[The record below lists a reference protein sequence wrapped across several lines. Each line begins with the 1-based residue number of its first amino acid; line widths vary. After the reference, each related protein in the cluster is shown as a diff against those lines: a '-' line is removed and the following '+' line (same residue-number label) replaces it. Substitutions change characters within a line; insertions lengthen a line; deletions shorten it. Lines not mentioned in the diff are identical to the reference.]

1 MMELLWQSAGARL
14 HQSPGRRLRDMLDAG
29 GIEPMPGSF
38 NALSAQ
44 ILERAGLKCSLLG
57 GSAVSNSLLGL
68 PDAEFLTLE
77 QLALVCSHAT
87 SVVAMPI
94 VADIDTGYGNAINA
108 THAVHVFE
116 RAGAAG
122 VMIEDQLAPKRSG
135 HIAGKQVVSVG
146 EMTGKIKAAAEAR
159 TDPDFFIIAR
169 CDARAVEGPDSAI
182 ARANAYAAAGA
193 DATFIDGA
201 VSRDDLARF
210 GGEVRSTYRIANMGG
225 SAKVRTTPKVPLDEL
240 RAMGY
245 SLAVFGL
252 QVTRAAALGMVNFAA
267 ALHSRSQHA
276 DRPVLDGLHAYSPD
290 AWRRCTGLDRLPAL
304 AECEAT
310 AAPANGD
317 R

>member
-1 MMELLWQSAGARL
+1 MELLWRPQDASLRR
-14 HQSPGRRLRDMLDAG
+14 SPGRRLRDVLDAG

-38 NALSAQ
+38 NAMSAQ
-44 ILERAGLKCSLLG
+44 ILEWAGLKCSLLG
-57 GSAVSNSLLGL
+57 GSAVSNTLLGL
-68 PDAEFLTLE
+68 PDAEFLTLD
-77 QLALVCSHAT
+77 QLALVCSQAA

-135 HIAGKQVVSVG
+135 HIAGKQVVPLG
-146 EMTGKIKAAAEAR
+146 EMTGKIRAAVEAR

-201 VSRDDLARF
+201 VSREDLARF

-225 SAKVRTTPKVPLDEL
+225 SAKLRTTPKLPLDEL

-252 QVTRAAALGMVNFAA
+252 QVTRAAALGMVDFAT
-267 ALHSRSQHA
+267 ALRAQSQQG
-276 DRPVLDGLHAYSPD
+276 DRPVLDGLHVLSTAD
-290 AWRRCTGLDRLPAL
+290 WRRCTGLDRLASSAKRETQAFEGEL
-304 AECEAT
+304 L
-310 AAPANGD
+310 
-317 R
+317 